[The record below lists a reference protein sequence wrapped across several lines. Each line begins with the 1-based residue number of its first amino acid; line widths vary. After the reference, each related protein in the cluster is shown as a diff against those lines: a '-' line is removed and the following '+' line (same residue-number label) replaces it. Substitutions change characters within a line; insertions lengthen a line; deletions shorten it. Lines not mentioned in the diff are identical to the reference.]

1 MKGEIFLEMRGIK
14 KSFGNQVVLRGVD
27 LDVRRGEVLVLL
39 GGSGGGKSVLMKHM
53 VGLLQPDEG
62 TVTLEGKVISDLSER
77 DLSWARKKISMMFQ
91 SGALF
96 DSMTVAENVAFPMQE
111 AGLRDRDELSRRVSE
126 ALEIVHLEGQEDK
139 MPATLSGGMRKRV
152 ALARAV
158 VEEPCCVLYDE
169 PHAGLDP
176 VTGDSIDRL
185 IKDLAN
191 EHGITNV
198 VITHEMRSAFRI
210 ADRLVFM
217 KDGLVY
223 WEGTPDELK
232 ACQDPVLVNFV
243 EGRSQDSDLLFRLRA
258 GIVTLWRL
266 IPKKPRRLL
275 GAFYFSG
282 LRCLEQSSSCLGIS
296 VIYSRSAMK

>member
-14 KSFGNQVVLRGVD
+14 KSFGDQVVLRGVD

-62 TVTLEGKVISDLSER
+62 TVTLEGKVISNLSER

-126 ALEIVHLEGQEDK
+126 ALKIVRLEGQEDK

-185 IKDLAN
+185 IKDLAD

-232 ACQDPVLVNFV
+232 DSKDPVLVNFV
-243 EGRSQDSDLLFRLRA
+243 EGRSQDSDL
-258 GIVTLWRL
+258 
-266 IPKKPRRLL
+266 
-275 GAFYFSG
+275 
-282 LRCLEQSSSCLGIS
+282 
-296 VIYSRSAMK
+296 

>member
-14 KSFGNQVVLRGVD
+14 KSFGDQVVLRGVD

-77 DLSWARKKISMMFQ
+77 ELSWARKKISIMFQ
-91 SGALF
+91 GGALF
-96 DSMTVAENVAFPMQE
+96 DSMTVAENIAFPMQE
-111 AGLRDRDELSRRVSE
+111 AGVRDRDELFRRVSD
-126 ALEIVHLEGQEDK
+126 ALKIVHLEGQEDK
-139 MPATLSGGMRKRV
+139 MPAALSGGMRKRV

-185 IKDLAN
+185 IRDLAK

-217 KDGLVY
+217 KDGLIY

-232 ACQDPVLVNFV
+232 ASKDSVLVNFV
-243 EGRSQDSDLLFRLRA
+243 EGRSQDWDL
-258 GIVTLWRL
+258 
-266 IPKKPRRLL
+266 
-275 GAFYFSG
+275 
-282 LRCLEQSSSCLGIS
+282 
-296 VIYSRSAMK
+296 

>member
-14 KSFGNQVVLRGVD
+14 KSFGDQVVLRGVD
-27 LDVRRGEVLVLL
+27 LDIRRGEVLVLL

-111 AGLRDRDELSRRVSE
+111 AGLLDRDELSRRVSE
-126 ALEIVHLEGQEDK
+126 ALKIVHLEGQEDK
-139 MPATLSGGMRKRV
+139 MPAALSGGMRKRV

-191 EHGITNV
+191 ERGITNV

-232 ACQDPVLVNFV
+232 DSKDPILVNFV
-243 EGRSQDSDLLFRLRA
+243 EGRSQDSDL
-258 GIVTLWRL
+258 
-266 IPKKPRRLL
+266 
-275 GAFYFSG
+275 
-282 LRCLEQSSSCLGIS
+282 
-296 VIYSRSAMK
+296 

>member
-14 KSFGNQVVLRGVD
+14 KSFGDQVVLRGVD
-27 LDVRRGEVLVLL
+27 LDVRRGEILVLL

-232 ACQDPVLVNFV
+232 TCQDPVLVNFV
-243 EGRSQDSDLLFRLRA
+243 EGRSQDSDL
-258 GIVTLWRL
+258 
-266 IPKKPRRLL
+266 
-275 GAFYFSG
+275 
-282 LRCLEQSSSCLGIS
+282 
-296 VIYSRSAMK
+296 

>member
-1 MKGEIFLEMRGIK
+1 MKGDNFLEMRGIK
-14 KSFGNQVVLRGVD
+14 KSFGDQVVLRGVD

-39 GGSGGGKSVLMKHM
+39 GGSGGGKSVLLKHM

-77 DLSWARKKISMMFQ
+77 GLSWARKKISIMFQ
-91 SGALF
+91 GGALF
-96 DSMTVAENVAFPMQE
+96 DSMTVAENIAFPMQE
-111 AGLRDRDELSRRVSE
+111 AGVRDRDDLFRRVSD
-126 ALEIVHLEGQEDK
+126 ALKIVHLEGQEDK
-139 MPATLSGGMRKRV
+139 MPAALSGGMRKRV

-185 IKDLAN
+185 IRDLAK

-198 VITHEMRSAFRI
+198 VITHEIRSAFRI

-217 KDGLVY
+217 KDGLIY

-232 ACQDPVLVNFV
+232 ASKDSVLVNFV
-243 EGRSQDSDLLFRLRA
+243 EGRSQDWDL
-258 GIVTLWRL
+258 
-266 IPKKPRRLL
+266 
-275 GAFYFSG
+275 
-282 LRCLEQSSSCLGIS
+282 
-296 VIYSRSAMK
+296 

>member
-14 KSFGNQVVLRGVD
+14 KSFGDQVVLRGVD

-126 ALEIVHLEGQEDK
+126 ALQIVHLEGQEDK

-158 VEEPCCVLYDE
+158 VEEPCCVLYYE

-243 EGRSQDSDLLFRLRA
+243 EGRSQDSDL
-258 GIVTLWRL
+258 
-266 IPKKPRRLL
+266 
-275 GAFYFSG
+275 
-282 LRCLEQSSSCLGIS
+282 
-296 VIYSRSAMK
+296 

>member
-1 MKGEIFLEMRGIK
+1 MKGDNFLKMRGIK
-14 KSFGNQVVLRGVD
+14 KSFGDQVVLRGVD

-77 DLSWARKKISMMFQ
+77 ELSWARKKISIMFQ
-91 SGALF
+91 GGALF
-96 DSMTVAENVAFPMQE
+96 DSMTVAENIAFPMQE
-111 AGLRDRDELSRRVSE
+111 AGVRDRDELFRRVSE
-126 ALEIVHLEGQEDK
+126 ALKIVHLEGQEDK
-139 MPATLSGGMRKRV
+139 MPAALSGGMRKRV

-185 IKDLAN
+185 IRGLAK

-217 KDGLVY
+217 KDGLIY

-232 ACQDPVLVNFV
+232 ASKDSVLVNFV
-243 EGRSQDSDLLFRLRA
+243 EGRSQDWDL
-258 GIVTLWRL
+258 
-266 IPKKPRRLL
+266 
-275 GAFYFSG
+275 
-282 LRCLEQSSSCLGIS
+282 
-296 VIYSRSAMK
+296 

>member
-14 KSFGNQVVLRGVD
+14 KSFGDQVVLRGVD

-62 TVTLEGKVISDLSER
+62 TVTLEGKVISNLSER

-126 ALEIVHLEGQEDK
+126 ALKIVHLEGQEDK

-185 IKDLAN
+185 IKDLAD

-232 ACQDPVLVNFV
+232 DSKDPVLVNFV
-243 EGRSQDSDLLFRLRA
+243 EGRSQDSDL
-258 GIVTLWRL
+258 
-266 IPKKPRRLL
+266 
-275 GAFYFSG
+275 
-282 LRCLEQSSSCLGIS
+282 
-296 VIYSRSAMK
+296 

>member
-126 ALEIVHLEGQEDK
+126 ALQIVHLEGQEDK

-223 WEGTPDELK
+223 WEGTPGELK

-243 EGRSQDSDLLFRLRA
+243 EGRSQDSDL
-258 GIVTLWRL
+258 
-266 IPKKPRRLL
+266 
-275 GAFYFSG
+275 
-282 LRCLEQSSSCLGIS
+282 
-296 VIYSRSAMK
+296 

>member
-14 KSFGNQVVLRGVD
+14 KSFGDQVVLRGVD
-27 LDVRRGEVLVLL
+27 LDVRRGEILVLL

-77 DLSWARKKISMMFQ
+77 ELSWARKKISMMFQ

-111 AGLRDRDELSRRVSE
+111 AGVSDRDELSRRVSE
-126 ALEIVHLEGQEDK
+126 ALKIVHLEGQEDK

-185 IKDLAN
+185 IRDLAN

-232 ACQDPVLVNFV
+232 ASKDPVLVNFV
-243 EGRSQDSDLLFRLRA
+243 EGRSQDSDL
-258 GIVTLWRL
+258 
-266 IPKKPRRLL
+266 
-275 GAFYFSG
+275 
-282 LRCLEQSSSCLGIS
+282 
-296 VIYSRSAMK
+296 

>member
-27 LDVRRGEVLVLL
+27 LDVRRGEILVLL

-191 EHGITNV
+191 KHGITNV

-223 WEGTPDELK
+223 WEGTPNELK
-232 ACQDPVLVNFV
+232 DSKDPVLVNFV
-243 EGRSQDSDLLFRLRA
+243 EGRSQDSDL
-258 GIVTLWRL
+258 
-266 IPKKPRRLL
+266 
-275 GAFYFSG
+275 
-282 LRCLEQSSSCLGIS
+282 
-296 VIYSRSAMK
+296 

>member
-223 WEGTPDELK
+223 WEGTPGELK

-243 EGRSQDSDLLFRLRA
+243 EGRSQDSDL
-258 GIVTLWRL
+258 
-266 IPKKPRRLL
+266 
-275 GAFYFSG
+275 
-282 LRCLEQSSSCLGIS
+282 
-296 VIYSRSAMK
+296 

>member
-1 MKGEIFLEMRGIK
+1 MKGDNFLKMRGIK
-14 KSFGNQVVLRGVD
+14 KSFGDQVVLRGVD

-77 DLSWARKKISMMFQ
+77 ELSWARKKISIMFQ
-91 SGALF
+91 GGALF

-111 AGLRDRDELSRRVSE
+111 AGVRDRDELFRRVSE
-126 ALEIVHLEGQEDK
+126 ALKIVHLEGQEDK
-139 MPATLSGGMRKRV
+139 MPAALSGGMRKRV

-185 IKDLAN
+185 IRDLAK

-217 KDGLVY
+217 KDGLIY

-232 ACQDPVLVNFV
+232 ASKDSVLVNFV
-243 EGRSQDSDLLFRLRA
+243 EGRSQDSDL
-258 GIVTLWRL
+258 
-266 IPKKPRRLL
+266 
-275 GAFYFSG
+275 
-282 LRCLEQSSSCLGIS
+282 
-296 VIYSRSAMK
+296 

>member
-14 KSFGNQVVLRGVD
+14 KSFGDQVVLRGVD
-27 LDVRRGEVLVLL
+27 LDIRRGEVLVLL
-39 GGSGGGKSVLMKHM
+39 GGSGGGKSVLMKHI

-126 ALEIVHLEGQEDK
+126 ALKIVHLEGQEDK

-210 ADRLVFM
+210 ADRLIFM

-232 ACQDPVLVNFV
+232 DSKDPILVNFV
-243 EGRSQDSDLLFRLRA
+243 EGRSQDSDL
-258 GIVTLWRL
+258 
-266 IPKKPRRLL
+266 
-275 GAFYFSG
+275 
-282 LRCLEQSSSCLGIS
+282 
-296 VIYSRSAMK
+296 

>member
-14 KSFGNQVVLRGVD
+14 KSFGDQVVLRGVD
-27 LDVRRGEVLVLL
+27 LDVRRGEILVLL
-39 GGSGGGKSVLMKHM
+39 GGSGGGKSVQMKHM

-243 EGRSQDSDLLFRLRA
+243 EGRSQDSDL
-258 GIVTLWRL
+258 
-266 IPKKPRRLL
+266 
-275 GAFYFSG
+275 
-282 LRCLEQSSSCLGIS
+282 
-296 VIYSRSAMK
+296 

>member
-126 ALEIVHLEGQEDK
+126 ALEIVHLEGEEDK

-223 WEGTPDELK
+223 WEGTPGELK

-243 EGRSQDSDLLFRLRA
+243 EGRSQDSDL
-258 GIVTLWRL
+258 
-266 IPKKPRRLL
+266 
-275 GAFYFSG
+275 
-282 LRCLEQSSSCLGIS
+282 
-296 VIYSRSAMK
+296 